1 MKDDM
6 ICRRIA
12 SNDKDQENVIEN
24 YDIYVFVCSVLCF
37 LKSTIKDVK
46 QA

>member
-1 MKDDM
+1 MNDDM

-12 SNDKDQENVIEN
+12 SKDKDYEIAIEY
-24 YDIYVFVCSVLCF
+24 YDIYVFVCCVLCF
-37 LKSTIKDVK
+37 LKSTIKDVN